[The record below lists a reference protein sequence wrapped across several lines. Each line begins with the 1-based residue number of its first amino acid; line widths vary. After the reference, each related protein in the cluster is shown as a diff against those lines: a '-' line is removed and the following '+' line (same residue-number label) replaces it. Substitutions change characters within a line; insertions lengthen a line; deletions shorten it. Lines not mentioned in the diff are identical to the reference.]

1 MILNT
6 THTVSEHKEIVG
18 DLIGKSYS
26 FFESFKMGGVG
37 SKRMIIDEVS
47 PNLEQYLNSVSG
59 VNYANIEMR
68 PKGIIIY
75 VNKGLQNF
83 TWIIPYYQLVFYKI
97 NGASIHAQGKFIHFR
112 NNITFKENA
121 SFFKKLLKEK
131 VQFDEQYNFRDAYNE
146 VSL

>member
-1 MILNT
+1 MILNAT
-6 THTVSEHKEIVG
+6 YFNREHKKMIT

-26 FFESFKMGGVG
+26 FFETLQMGGVG

-47 PNLEQYLNSVSG
+47 PNLEQYMNKVSG

-75 VNKGLQNF
+75 VNKGLENF

-112 NNITFKENA
+112 SNVTFKENA
-121 SFFKKLLKEK
+121 TFLKKLLDVK
-131 VQFDEQYNFRDAYNE
+131 VQFDEQYNFQD
-146 VSL
+146 SF